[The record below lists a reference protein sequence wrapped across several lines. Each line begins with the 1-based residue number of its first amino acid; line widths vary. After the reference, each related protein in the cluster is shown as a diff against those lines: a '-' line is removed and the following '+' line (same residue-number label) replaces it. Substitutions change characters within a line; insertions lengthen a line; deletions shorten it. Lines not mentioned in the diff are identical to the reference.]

1 MVQYDDNA
9 SMRVRFPD
17 SPDKFMDSEVSLAT
31 EIRKIS
37 AVAASPILLP
47 ILLHMNDESTTND
60 DPDGIDKTPF
70 GLIALLLSH
79 ENTDIAGEAIR
90 MFREVTDLEVLLEC
104 DSDLSMID
112 NASGRNSAG
121 LGSTAVAI
129 VHAIASHAPALIQN
143 LSRLDESNL
152 PDQESISNIVACVD
166 NLIESTETDL
176 VEQIVTRTKLMKWL
190 FYRLNIGRES
200 LKRLNIEID
209 GILAS
214 AADLLAGLLQISEKA
229 RELLNEKDIESL
241 MMLLS
246 QFRNQTHNDE
256 DVIETLESLCS
267 ALCSAMLD
275 RNNKFFFTQLEGIE
289 LSLLLLKT
297 KHKTVRRSAVQLLD
311 FALTRNTPGCERLVQ
326 SSGGLGIAFSIF
338 SGKMKYVMSSD
349 SEASITSRGVNIVFS
364 LFQGLPPN
372 SKERDRVLAK
382 MVENDYE
389 KCDRLVQLYF
399 DCKERIQAS
408 VKALLRH
415 TSAISGETLSD
426 EDIYAARIEGGQYS
440 LQHIAHIVA
449 HSYATRHL
457 GIQSRILMLLR
468 QRGETLKDVRSVL
481 DTYWDEIGDNDGEDA
496 QKRRRDR
503 LRALQME
510 LREPE
515 ETLLDMEM
523 ENK

>member
-1 MVQYDDNA
+1 M
-9 SMRVRFPD
+9 
-17 SPDKFMDSEVSLAT
+17 
-31 EIRKIS
+31 
-37 AVAASPILLP
+37 
-47 ILLHMNDESTTND
+47 
-60 DPDGIDKTPF
+60 
-70 GLIALLLSH
+70 
-79 ENTDIAGEAIR
+79 
-90 MFREVTDLEVLLEC
+90 
-104 DSDLSMID
+104 
-112 NASGRNSAG
+112 
-121 LGSTAVAI
+121 
-129 VHAIASHAPALIQN
+129 
-143 LSRLDESNL
+143 
-152 PDQESISNIVACVD
+152 
-166 NLIESTETDL
+166 
-176 VEQIVTRTKLMKWL
+176 
-190 FYRLNIGRES
+190 
-200 LKRLNIEID
+200 
-209 GILAS
+209 
-214 AADLLAGLLQISEKA
+214 
-229 RELLNEKDIESL
+229 
-241 MMLLS
+241 
-246 QFRNQTHNDE
+246 
-256 DVIETLESLCS
+256 
-267 ALCSAMLD
+267 
-275 RNNKFFFTQLEGIE
+275 
-289 LSLLLLKT
+289 
-297 KHKTVRRSAVQLLD
+297 
-311 FALTRNTPGCERLVQ
+311 Q